1 MSSRTLAY
9 AYSKNKNHIMALHHY
24 QILCNSTPNDANWN
38 NFGVELSE
46 LGLAGKS
53 VEAYMKSKELGGTT
67 AVGNIAYKLIDE
79 GFYSEAKK
87 YLQEAL
93 KQDDCSSNVSNALS
107 TLENKLEQENQ
118 KESEILSDV
127 SSIIKFRIKYAEAYT
142 KKRAEAP
149 SLQKKWKTKHGD
161 VKITLTGNK
170 FAANA
175 THEIPKMGLADIYAR
190 YTIGGMVKPKIDIDI
205 KIINY
210 EGVII
215 NRVIDYQLSI
225 TTKPSGEPERSTKA
239 GSLLGALNENTVRY
253 NGQMI
258 ISEDN
263 KKIEV
268 MEIDGKGNVTF
279 YDMTSVEDE

>member
-1 MSSRTLAY
+1 
-9 AYSKNKNHIMALHHY
+9 
-24 QILCNSTPNDANWN
+24 
-38 NFGVELSE
+38 
-46 LGLAGKS
+46 
-53 VEAYMKSKELGGTT
+53 
-67 AVGNIAYKLIDE
+67 LIRE

-93 KQDDCSSNVSNALS
+93 KQADCSSNVSIALS
-107 TLENKLEQENQ
+107 NLESKLEQENQ

-127 SSIIKFRIKYAEAYT
+127 SATIKFKVKYAEAYT
-142 KKRAEAP
+142 KKRAVAT

-161 VKITLTGNK
+161 VEITLTGNK

-175 THEIPKMGLADIYAR
+175 THEIPRMGLAGLYAG
-190 YTIGGMVKPKIDIDI
+190 YTVGGMAKPKIDIDI

-215 NRVIDYQLSI
+215 NGVIDYELSV
-225 TTKPSGEPERSTKA
+225 TTKPSGEPDRATKA
-239 GSLLGALNENTVRY
+239 GSLLGALIGSNENTVRY

-268 MEIDGKGNVTF
+268 MERDSKDNITF
-279 YDMTSVEDE
+279 YDMTPVDDE